1 MKLVTYE
8 SGRQLR
14 TGVVEGKNVV
24 DVRAAIDLIRARR
37 GPRGLYGESKFKTGA
52 ALLTESGA
60 APRDMIAL
68 LGHEDAWL
76 KALGVVARGLAKEL
90 GGAKSGKSSTAGA
103 KGVVAPLASVRL
115 RAPIPRPGKIT
126 CVGLNYAD
134 HAKEQGE
141 PLPASPIF
149 FLKSSNT
156 IAGPGDAIQLPP
168 NSVQNDYEAEFAV
181 VIGKGG
187 RRIPE
192 EMAWEHVA
200 GYMLVNDV
208 TARDM
213 QTGDR
218 QWFRGKSCDTFA
230 PTGPWIVTKDEVP
243 DPHNLR
249 ISLTLNGA
257 TMQDS
262 STANLIFK
270 VPFLVSHLSQ
280 SLTWEP
286 GDIISTGTP
295 PGVGVSRKPQV
306 FLKAGDTVSVTVERL
321 GTLTNTVIGPDE

>member
-24 DVRAAIDLIRARR
+24 DVRAALELIRARR
-37 GPRGLYGESKFKTGA
+37 GPRALYAEPKFKAAA
-52 ALLTESGA
+52 ALLAESA
-60 APRDMIAL
+60 AGPRDMIAL
-68 LGHEDAWL
+68 LGQEDAWL
-76 KALGVVARGLAKEL
+76 KALGVATRGLAREL
-90 GGAKSGKSSTAGA
+90 GGAKSTKGPAASA
-103 KGVVAPLASVRL
+103 KGLIAPLGSVRL
-115 RAPIPRPGKIT
+115 RAPISRPGKIT

-141 PLPASPIF
+141 ELPKSPIF
-149 FLKSSNT
+149 FLKASNT
-156 IAGPGDAIQLPP
+156 IVGPEDAIRLPP

-192 EMAWEHVA
+192 EKAWEHIA
-200 GYMLVNDV
+200 GYTVVNDV

-243 DPHNLR
+243 DPNNLS

-262 STANLIFK
+262 NTSNLIFK

-286 GDIISTGTP
+286 GDMISTGTP

-321 GTLTNTVIGPDE
+321 GTLTNHVIGPDE